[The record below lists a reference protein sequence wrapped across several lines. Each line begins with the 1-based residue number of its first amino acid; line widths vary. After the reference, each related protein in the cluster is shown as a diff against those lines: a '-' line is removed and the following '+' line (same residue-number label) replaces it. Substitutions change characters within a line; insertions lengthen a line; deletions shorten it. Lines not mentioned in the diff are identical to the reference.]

1 MDSEPSSRSAVDD
14 QRIHHRGAEGAET
27 DERERVRISLRN
39 PFPVTPLSTQA
50 TPPDQVSFFSGTL
63 CALCASV
70 VKKTERIG
78 VFGLRPTG
86 CSVSSVLSVVK
97 IPRAIGAAR
106 LLLPLW
112 GALFLVLAFGACDE
126 HSAGGGAG
134 GAGGS
139 SVGGRGGEI
148 IDGPAGGAGG
158 EGSGGTLAGAG
169 EVAAEVASGDGGPA
183 DSGAMPIDVGSALD
197 ASPVGDADGEVP
209 AIDTEKPSGPPDYLM
224 VAADELAASAQRYR
238 DFRRAGGFGVDLV
251 MAGDVAGDASDV
263 STASA
268 RIRDFI
274 RARYQAHDS
283 NHVFYLLLLG
293 DAQTTWGKDHVGVP
307 AGTWM
312 DPSTSASVDSDN
324 VYADVDGD
332 DVPDFAVGRI
342 TADSDA
348 ELDLVR
354 AKVAAYETTHEIGV
368 WDRRLSI
375 FASTSGM
382 GSLVDTAIETVVYT
396 ITEAIPYDFD
406 ETMTYARQSSP
417 YVYIPEQFSDQVY
430 RRINEG
436 SLLVAYVGHGSTDG
450 FASLD
455 WNGNS
460 FPILDTG
467 HLENLAVTHKSPV
480 LLFVACST
488 GAFVGSEC
496 VSERILAAANA
507 PTAIFSSTEVSDPY
521 ANAIFVYEA
530 AQAFT
535 AVRATTVGD
544 AFLLAKQR
552 MMSNDDS
559 VRVTIDALGA
569 LLESASAR
577 AALKRSHLHMY
588 TLFGDPGMAMVY
600 PGKAQ
605 VAVDPM
611 AAAGGTDLTVSATFP
626 TLATDGEAIVTLE
639 SIRKT
644 ILNPISAVPADGDAS
659 RDTVIAKNYQTAN
672 DKVVV
677 GLTLPVSGSSL
688 STTVKVPA
696 GLPAGQ
702 YHVKVFAQDGTADY
716 AGQAAL
722 VVR

>member
-1 MDSEPSSRSAVDD
+1 MDREPTSRSAV
-14 QRIHHRGAEGAET
+14 
-27 DERERVRISLRN
+27 
-39 PFPVTPLSTQA
+39 
-50 TPPDQVSFFSGTL
+50 
-63 CALCASV
+63 
-70 VKKTERIG
+70 
-78 VFGLRPTG
+78 
-86 CSVSSVLSVVK
+86 VK
-97 IPRAIGAAR
+97 IPSAVSAACLR
-106 LLLPLW
+106 PPLW
-112 GALFLVLAFGACDE
+112 AAFALLCLVFSLAACDKNSGGGSAGAGGRGGDLFDGGGG
-126 HSAGGGAG
+126 SAGGQAGGGVIAGAG
-134 GAGGS
+134 GAGGGDGE
-139 SVGGRGGEI
+139 VGAVASEV
-148 IDGPAGGAGG
+148 GAGG
-158 EGSGGTLAGAG
+158 GDVGGEGEEVGAG
-169 EVAAEVASGDGGPA
+169 EVGFVGGDAGVPGVEGGQAADA
-183 DSGAMPIDVGSALD
+183 DSGAEPIDVGSGLD
-197 ASPVGDADGEVP
+197 ASSASDGDGAVQPV
-209 AIDTEKPSGPPDYLM
+209 DTEKPSGPPDYLII
-224 VAADELAASAQRYR
+224 AADNLAASAGRYR

-251 MAGDVAGDASDV
+251 MAGDVAGDAPDV

-274 RARYQAHDS
+274 RARYQAR
-283 NHVFYLLLLG
+283 VGKRTFYLLLLG
-293 DAQTTWGKDHVGVP
+293 DAYDTWGKEHIGVP
-307 AGTWM
+307 AGSWA
-312 DPSTSASVDSDN
+312 DPSTSTSVDSDN

-354 AKVAAYETTHEIGV
+354 AKVAAYETTHEVGV

-382 GSLVDTAIETVVYT
+382 GSLVDSAIETVVYA

-436 SLLVAYVGHGSTDG
+436 SLLVAYVGHGSTGG

-455 WNGNS
+455 WNGTS

-467 HLENLAVTHKSPV
+467 HLENLAVTHKAPV

-496 VSERILAAANA
+496 VSERILATANA

-535 AVRATTVGD
+535 AVRVATVGD

-552 MMSNDDS
+552 MMSNTDS
-559 VRVTIDALGA
+559 VRVAIDTLGA

-600 PGKAQ
+600 PGRAQ
-605 VAVDPM
+605 VVVDPV
-611 AAAGGTDLTVSATFP
+611 AATGGTDLTVSATFP
-626 TLATDGEAIVTLE
+626 ALAADGEAIVTLE

-677 GLTLPVSGSSL
+677 GLTMPATGSSVSATL
-688 STTVKVPA
+688 KVPA

-702 YHVKVFAQDGTADY
+702 YHIKVFAQDGTTDY
-716 AGQAAL
+716 AGQAVL